1 MHKPSKR
8 CRCLLLERRVAWAQH
23 AEDGG
28 RGQHGR
34 AGIASKTG
42 DFLPLS
48 GACGKSP
55 WNISAKRHPSCQ
67 YQTFQ
72 HISKKQKKKKKKTKE
87 SNFYHFVTLC
97 SSVRSA
103 RARPPS
109 SFHFLTRLSFHSV
122 HADSVR
128 SNKIRSHRR
137 KPTTRQQAQTD
148 GEIPGGPPRHVI
160 AEPLGPQQVK
170 VTWQPP
176 DRSLWNGELLGY
188 TISYANLGYRYPLTT
203 VYNSF

>member
-1 MHKPSKR
+1 MQKMVAGDNTVALVSPLKPATSYHF
-8 CRCLLLERRVAWAQH
+8 RVL
-23 AEDGG
+23 AENHLGTSAPSDIL
-28 RGQHGR
+28 HVS
-34 AGIASKTG
+34 IKHFS
-42 DFLPLS
+42 
-48 GACGKSP
+48 
-55 WNISAKRHPSCQ
+55 ISQRNK
-67 YQTFQ
+67 
-72 HISKKQKKKKKKTKE
+72 KKKKKKTKE